1 MSEEINKN
9 FKGLY
14 DTSKTTF
21 ITDRTEPTRFYEP
34 EAKTPRIKNVSYSIN
49 FDKKELYKAIKDLQQ
64 KVEQLE
70 KENKELN
77 RMCELYGQSLYN
89 ADLTKAEKKV
99 EQLENIRKKAID
111 YMKENCDI
119 ITIDKGWIIRSE
131 LTTTGLGKLF
141 KILNKGG
148 NNGK

>member
-1 MSEEINKN
+1 MSEKINKN

-34 EAKTPRIKNVSYSIN
+34 EVKTPRIKNVSYSIN
-49 FDKKELYKAIKDLQQ
+49 FDKKELYKQIDDLQQ

-70 KENKELN
+70 
-77 RMCELYGQSLYN
+77 
-89 ADLTKAEKKV
+89 
-99 EQLENIRKKAID
+99 NIRKEAIEYVLKNKLYGFKYDDEELFEITTDKKAKD
-111 YMKENCDI
+111 DLLN
-119 ITIDKGWIIRSE
+119 
-131 LTTTGLGKLF
+131 
-141 KILNKGG
+141 ILNKGD